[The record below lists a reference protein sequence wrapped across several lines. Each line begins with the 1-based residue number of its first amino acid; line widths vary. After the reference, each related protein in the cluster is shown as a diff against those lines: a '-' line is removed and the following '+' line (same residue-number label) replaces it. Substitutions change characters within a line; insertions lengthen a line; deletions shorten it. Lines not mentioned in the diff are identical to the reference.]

1 MLETTKLPE
10 TKQFATASEVKVKN
24 HFKVIEKTYQSNT
37 ESDYTE
43 KIEQLDK
50 NFNYSSNS
58 NHYWGPAELSTLYGT
73 PVYAEA
79 SPTQKLA
86 LNHLYWVGQ
95 YNHTAAS
102 EANTMLYN
110 QVTSG
115 VFSNISG
122 YETLCEELDFE
133 TSQERYHLHAFQK
146 IGYRTKIAL
155 MGKESLGNPLQKK
168 SDKSSNKGWVQLLA
182 PKPLQQMF
190 SAENVSSSLSAWQEQ
205 GFRFIN
211 NTMLKSKADSYS
223 QFLKEKGSKT
233 IPTATGGLAGITA
246 PPSIFKFLTLS
257 WGSSPFLASQYYS
270 ARMIA
275 NMSLK
280 AYEYSYYKHFKELDA
295 QGEFIPTPTAVSH
308 YHLLDESFHTTMS
321 QIIAQDVYKD
331 FSKPTAYEKFL
342 ANAIVYLAQR
352 GILGGLSGGIPA
364 TFRNDAA
371 FMLPIFRLLQ
381 SPVFNMSTQDAL
393 HWMEKCL
400 CQEHEGFHTNLKSHQ
415 RLLSDFRRFF
425 GKLDYLLPFNREMQV
440 MAAGGSISKAIQSNI
455 SAFEQFS
462 RTVAQSH

>member
-1 MLETTKLPE
+1 MVNVNTANLPE
-10 TKQFATASEVKVKN
+10 TKKESSTPHEGKGKN
-24 HFKVIEKTYQSNT
+24 HFKVIEKTYRNNT
-37 ESDYTE
+37 NSDYTE
-43 KIEQLDK
+43 KIEELDK
-50 NFNYSSNS
+50 NFNYKINS
-58 NHYWGPAELSTLYGT
+58 NHYWGPPEFSTLYGT
-73 PVYAEA
+73 PLYEEA
-79 SPTQKLA
+79 SPSQKLA

-115 VFSNISG
+115 VFSNVSG
-122 YETLCEELDFE
+122 YETLCKELDFE
-133 TSQERYHLHAFQK
+133 TSQERHHIHAFQK

-155 MGKESLGNPLQKK
+155 LGKEALGNPLQKK
-168 SDKSSNKGWVQLLA
+168 SEQSSHKGWASLLA
-182 PKPLQQMF
+182 PLPLLRRFTSDQT
-190 SAENVSSSLSAWQEQ
+190 SSAWVEWQDNAL
-205 GFRFIN
+205 RLIN
-211 NTMLKSKADSYS
+211 NMMLKSADSYS
-223 QFLKEKGSKT
+223 LYLKDKGNKA

-280 AYEYSYYKHFKELDA
+280 TYEYSYYKHFNDLEAK
-295 QGEFIPTPTAVSH
+295 GEFIPTPTAVSH

-331 FSKPTAYEKFL
+331 FPKPTAYEKFL
-342 ANAIVYLAQR
+342 ANAIVLMGQR

-364 TFRNDAA
+364 TFRSDAP
-371 FMLPIFRLLQ
+371 FMLPIYRLLQ
-381 SPVFNMSTQDAL
+381 SPLFSMSAPEAL

-400 CQEHEGFHTNLKSHQ
+400 CQEHDGFHSNLKHHQ

-425 GKLDYLLPFNREMQV
+425 GKLDYLLPFNREMRI
-440 MAAGGSISKAIQSNI
+440 MAAGGSIFKAIQSNTK
-455 SAFEQFS
+455 AFEHFS
-462 RTVAQSH
+462 KSVA